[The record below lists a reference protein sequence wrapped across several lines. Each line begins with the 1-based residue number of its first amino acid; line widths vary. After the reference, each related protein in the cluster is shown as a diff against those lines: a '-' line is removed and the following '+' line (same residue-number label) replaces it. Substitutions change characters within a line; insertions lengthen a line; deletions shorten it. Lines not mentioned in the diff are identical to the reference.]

1 MTLSEPPPDEA
12 GALTAAWYRFQAEL
26 AAQMCLAMLAGEAV
40 EQVVCEWHEDYVV
53 VYRDDRSELVSV
65 KHRELGQK
73 PWTLKQLCNEGGL
86 AHLFDRWL
94 AAGGRARCRLQT
106 NDGLRTGAGEP
117 AELKKCCAEAGRA
130 ALAPWVAKLKA
141 NLVRESH
148 GVVDDKVIIDFLL
161 DLRIEDGV
169 PRRTDIRAHN
179 LQEVVPPALERLKRH
194 PTEGPRIYDAVV
206 AEVEAASRLDGRAE
220 VLQLFADPARLD
232 VASEHRVRLAAKTLD
247 RARLLRAI
255 VKEERRGL
263 LLEMAGSAGRESVLV
278 KKLKAGAV
286 GPTGIN
292 NARNLFHNWRGHVA
306 AWQADLPGASAEFDD
321 VQARVLMLAHSVE
334 NQVRKPGEEYGTT
347 MYDALLA
354 SLQSRRIA
362 VPGTSS
368 SDPALL
374 LGCAMHLTEECEIWW
389 SDEFELEGA
398 E

>member
-1 MTLSEPPPDEA
+1 MTLTDPPPDDT

-26 AAQMCLAMLAGEAV
+26 AAQVCLAMLAGEAV

-73 PWTLKQLCNEGGL
+73 PWTLGQLCDVGGL
-86 AHLFDRWL
+86 AHLFDRWM

-117 AELKKCCAEAGRA
+117 AELKKCCSEGDRA
-130 ALAPWVAKLKA
+130 ALVPWVAKLRAK
-141 NLVRESH
+141 LVRQSH
-148 GVVDDKVIIDFLL
+148 GVVADDVIVDFLL

-179 LQEVVPPALERLKRH
+179 LQRVVAPALERLRR
-194 PTEGPRIYDAVV
+194 PASEGPTIYDAVV
-206 AEVEAASRLDGRAE
+206 GDVEAASRLDGRAE
-220 VLQLFADPARLD
+220 VLQHLADPTRFDA
-232 VASEHRVRLAAKTLD
+232 ATEHRMLLAAKTID

-255 VKEERRGL
+255 ATDERRDL
-263 LLEMAGSAGRESVLV
+263 LLEMVGAGERESVLI

-334 NQVRKPGEEYGTT
+334 NQVREPGEEYGAA
-347 MYDALLA
+347 MYESLLV
-354 SLQSRRIA
+354 SLQSSAIA
-362 VPGTSS
+362 VPGTSL
-368 SDPALL
+368 SDSALL
-374 LGCAMHLTEECEIWW
+374 MGCAMHLTEECEIWW
-389 SDEFELEGA
+389 SDEFELEGV